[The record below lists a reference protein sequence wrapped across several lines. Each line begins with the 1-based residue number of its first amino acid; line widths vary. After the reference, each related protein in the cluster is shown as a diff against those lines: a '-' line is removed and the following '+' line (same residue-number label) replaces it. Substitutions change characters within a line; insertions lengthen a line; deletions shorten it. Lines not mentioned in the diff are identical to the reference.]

1 MASSAPEGA
10 RSTAVGGT
18 GVGVGAWVGI
28 GVTVMVGLGV
38 RVGVGF
44 DSVDDT
50 IPQAAISQPMQVRK
64 MAYMV

>member
-18 GVGVGAWVGI
+18 GVGVGVAVGI

-50 IPQAAISQPMQVRK
+50 IPQAATSQPMQARK
-64 MAYMV
+64 RVYMV